1 VELAIRRAAQRKR
14 AYLFMRS
21 IRKTLSQ
28 SLATKVIL
36 STVLLS
42 LGVVSLSGSAL
53 YSRLSDGIKS
63 ASLSSSLAESRFTF
77 FDAEYKLV
85 ISRNSTV
92 EERKK
97 ILADIIVNSTTQVV
111 KEARREVV
119 FLRAPGTL
127 RPINSYEMSSNLI
140 NPKSL
145 PQKLRKEV
153 ATSAEVKY
161 AYANVKQKS
170 GIEEQSLVVG
180 KRVSIPSGGRYEMY
194 IVFSLANQQTTLE
207 LIKNSLY
214 FYGFALILL
223 IALITFVVVRQVV
236 RPVREA
242 ARIATQFTEGD
253 FSQRME
259 VKSADE
265 MATLANSY
273 NEMALSIEQQITR
286 LENLSRVQQRFVSDV
301 SHELRTPL
309 TTLRMASE
317 VIYNQRTSFDPIVAR
332 SSELLSAQIG
342 RFERLLED
350 LLEISRFDAEVASLD
365 AADFDLVA
373 LVKRCVKDFE
383 LGDIDTHSGI
393 RIESE
398 EPVVQIKADIRRV
411 ERILRNLISNALDHA
426 DGKEKVLTIVATETE
441 VGIGVRDFGSGL
453 DESALIRVFDRFW
466 REDPSRARIRG
477 GTGLGLSIALE
488 DARLHNGELDAW
500 GRPGKGAHF
509 VLTLP
514 RVAGALIA
522 GRPIKAEPKDFH
534 QDNFYL

>member
-1 VELAIRRAAQRKR
+1 
-14 AYLFMRS
+14 
-21 IRKTLSQ
+21 
-28 SLATKVIL
+28 
-36 STVLLS
+36 
-42 LGVVSLSGSAL
+42 
-53 YSRLSDGIKS
+53 
-63 ASLSSSLAESRFTF
+63 
-77 FDAEYKLV
+77 
-85 ISRNSTV
+85 
-92 EERKK
+92 
-97 ILADIIVNSTTQVV
+97 
-111 KEARREVV
+111 
-119 FLRAPGTL
+119 
-127 RPINSYEMSSNLI
+127 MSSELI

-180 KRVSIPSGGRYEMY
+180 KRVNIPSGGRYEMY

-373 LVKRCVKDFE
+373 LVQRCVKDFE

-398 EPVVQIKADIRRV
+398 EQVVQINADIRRV
-411 ERILRNLISNALDHA
+411 ERILRNLISNALDHS
-426 DGKEKVLTIVATETE
+426 DGKEIILTIVATEIE

-466 REDPSRARIRG
+466 REDPSRARVRG

-514 RVAGALIA
+514 RVAGALIS

-534 QDNFYL
+534 QDNF